1 MKFLFI
7 PLVVYLLNQI
17 IKYFYVLHRNRKI
30 VGNRLF
36 WTFIWVGQFPSA
48 HSAVLASSL
57 TLVYLEN
64 GLNAV
69 FGFCVFAALIFIYGL
84 LEDKKR
90 QMILENYYVSSDN
103 PALVQAVKD
112 EILIDFAGHTLLE
125 VIAGIIV
132 GIILTLYITK
142 II

>member
-1 MKFLFI
+1 
-7 PLVVYLLNQI
+7 
-17 IKYFYVLHRNRKI
+17 
-30 VGNRLF
+30 
-36 WTFIWVGQFPSA
+36 
-48 HSAVLASSL
+48 
-57 TLVYLEN
+57 
-64 GLNAV
+64 
-69 FGFCVFAALIFIYGL
+69 
-84 LEDKKR
+84 
-90 QMILENYYVSSDN
+90 MILENYYVSSDN

>member
-1 MKFLFI
+1 MKFLLI
-7 PLVVYLLNQI
+7 PLTVYLLNQI
-17 IKYFYVLHRNRKI
+17 IKYFYVLHRKRNI

-48 HSAVLASSL
+48 HSAVLASAL

-64 GLNAV
+64 GMNAV
-69 FGFCVFAALIFIYGL
+69 FGFCVTASLIFIYGL

-90 QMILENYYVSSDN
+90 QMILENYYLTSEN
-103 PALVQAVKD
+103 PALMQAVKD
-112 EILIDFAGHTLLE
+112 EILIDFAGHTFLE

-132 GIILTLYITK
+132 GVGLTLYI
-142 II
+142 IRVI

>member
-1 MKFLFI
+1 MKFLLI
-7 PLVVYLLNQI
+7 PIIVYLLNQV
-17 IKYFYVLHRNRKI
+17 IKYFYVLHRRRKI

-36 WTFIWVGQFPSA
+36 WTFVWVGQFPSA

-57 TLVYLEN
+57 TLVYLDN

-90 QMILENYYVSSDN
+90 QTILEDYYVSSDN
-103 PALVQAVKD
+103 PAFLQAVKD

-125 VIAGIIV
+125 VIAGILV
-132 GIILTLYITK
+132 GIGLTLYISK

>member
-84 LEDKKR
+84 LEDKKKA
-90 QMILENYYVSSDN
+90 D
-103 PALVQAVKD
+103 
-112 EILIDFAGHTLLE
+112 DFGKLLCIE
-125 VIAGIIV
+125 R
-132 GIILTLYITK
+132 
-142 II
+142 